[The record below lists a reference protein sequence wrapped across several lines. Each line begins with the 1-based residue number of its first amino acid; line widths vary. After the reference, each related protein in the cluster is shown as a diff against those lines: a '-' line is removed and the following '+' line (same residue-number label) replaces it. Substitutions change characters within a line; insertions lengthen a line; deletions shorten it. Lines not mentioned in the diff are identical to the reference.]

1 MHRIQERSRLNHL
14 RLWQEY
20 TLRPLIAIGCLL
32 TLLFA
37 SNSLYGAATSAAGL
51 PDAPVPQNGQA
62 SSKSSAGSSSLTG
75 TVDDMHEKPITGVV
89 VTAVKANETAGKTAT
104 VDEKGAFTISGLEP
118 GMYIV
123 SITLPGRS
131 PQVATQVDLG
141 AREERELPIVTERNP
156 HSTMTVQVNADLTE
170 VATAQVHLQ
179 EKQRVLGVVPN
190 FYTTY
195 LWDSAPLTPKL
206 KFKLALRAEIDP
218 MEFAVD
224 AAVAGAEQYHNTFP
238 GYGGGWQGYGKRFG
252 SAYADSAIG
261 AMLGR
266 ALFPIWFHQDP
277 RYFYRGTGG
286 VSSRVWYAVTRTVV
300 ARGDNGNGQPN
311 YSHVLGNFVTAGIS
325 NVYRAPS
332 DRSFDLTMRDA
343 LIVTAGDA
351 AGNLLRE
358 FISRPFTSN
367 VPQFAKGRESDKS
380 SK

>member
-1 MHRIQERSRLNHL
+1 MRRLISF
-14 RLWQEY
+14 W
-20 TLRPLIAIGCLL
+20 CLL
-32 TLLFA
+32 LFVFVA
-37 SNSLYGAATSAAGL
+37 PEMFGLATGTAEL
-51 PDAPVPQNGQA
+51 PDAPTPQNAPVSAQPG
-62 SSKSSAGSSSLTG
+62 AGSSSLTG
-75 TVDDMHEKPITGVV
+75 TVEDMHGKPIAGVV
-89 VTAVKANETAGKTAT
+89 VTAVKPNETAGKTAT

-118 GMYIV
+118 GQYVV

-131 PQVATQVDLG
+131 PQVATQVTLG
-141 AREERELPIVTERNP
+141 TREEQELPIVTERNP
-156 HSTMTVQVNADLTE
+156 HSTTTVQVSADLTQ

-179 EKQRVLGVVPN
+179 EKQRILGVVPN

-218 MEFAVD
+218 IEFVVD
-224 AAVAGAEQYHNTFP
+224 AGVAGVEQYHNTFP
-238 GYGGGWQGYGKRFG
+238 GYGGGWEGYGKRFG
-252 SAYADSAIG
+252 SAYADSVIG

-277 RYFYRGTGG
+277 RYFYRGTGSG
-286 VSSRVWYAVTRTVV
+286 ASRVWYAVTRTVV
-300 ARGDNGNGQPN
+300 ARGDSGSSQPN
-311 YSHVLGNFVTAGIS
+311 YSHVLGNFVTAGVS

-343 LIVTAGDA
+343 LVVTAGDA
-351 AGNLLRE
+351 VGNVLRE

-367 VPQFAKGRESDKS
+367 VPNFATGKATKDD

>member
-1 MHRIQERSRLNHL
+1 MRRLIVT
-14 RLWQEY
+14 W
-20 TLRPLIAIGCLL
+20 CLL
-32 TLLFA
+32 MVGFA
-37 SNSLYGAATSAAGL
+37 SNSLFGLAARSAEL

-62 SSKSSAGSSSLTG
+62 SAKPSAGYSSVTG
-75 TVDDMHEKPITGVV
+75 TVEDMHGKPIAGVV

-104 VDEKGAFTISGLEP
+104 VDEKGMFRISDLEP
-118 GMYIV
+118 GTYIV
-123 SITLPGRS
+123 SITLPGRA
-131 PQVATQVDLG
+131 PQVATQVVLG
-141 AREERELPIVTERNP
+141 AREEQELPIVTERNP
-156 HSTMTVQVNADLTE
+156 HSTTTVQVNADLTQ

-179 EKQRVLGVVPN
+179 EKQRILGVVPN

-218 MEFAVD
+218 IEFVVD
-224 AAVAGAEQYHNTFP
+224 AGVAGAEQYHNTYP

-277 RYFYRGTGG
+277 RYFYRGTGSW
-286 VSSRVWYAVTRTVV
+286 SSRTLYAVAQTVV
-300 ARGDNGNGQPN
+300 TRGDNGETQPN
-311 YSHVLGNFVTAGIS
+311 YSHVLGNFTTAGIS
-325 NVYRAPS
+325 NIYRAPS

-343 LIVTAGDA
+343 LVETAGNA
-351 AGNLLRE
+351 VGNVLRE

-367 VPQFAKGRESDKS
+367 VPDFAKGRKSDKS
-380 SK
+380 SQ

>member
-1 MHRIQERSRLNHL
+1 
-14 RLWQEY
+14 
-20 TLRPLIAIGCLL
+20 
-32 TLLFA
+32 
-37 SNSLYGAATSAAGL
+37 
-51 PDAPVPQNGQA
+51 VPQNGQA
-62 SSKSSAGSSSLTG
+62 SAKPSAGSSSLTG
-75 TVDDMHEKPITGVV
+75 TVDDMHGMPIAGVV

-104 VDEKGAFTISGLEP
+104 VDEKGAFTISDLEP
-118 GMYIV
+118 GTYIV

-131 PQVATQVDLG
+131 PQVATQVVLG
-141 AREERELPIVTERNP
+141 AREEQELPIVTERNP
-156 HSTMTVQVNADLTE
+156 HSTMTVQVNADLTQ

-179 EKQRVLGVVPN
+179 EKQRILGVVPN

-218 MEFAVD
+218 IEFVVD
-224 AAVAGAEQYHNTFP
+224 AGVAGAEQYHNTFP

-277 RYFYRGTGG
+277 RYFYRGTGSG
-286 VSSRVWYAVTRTVV
+286 PSRVWYAMTRTVV
-300 ARGDNGNGQPN
+300 ARGDSGNTQPN
-311 YSHVLGNFVTAGIS
+311 YSHVLGNFVTAGVS

-343 LIVTAGDA
+343 LVVTAGDA
-351 AGNLLRE
+351 VGNVLRE

-367 VPQFAKGRESDKS
+367 VPNFAKGKEVDKD